1 MTRIARYLLPILSA
15 ATLAACLS
23 DPLLTTADTTELAV
37 GQTREVTLRGTR
49 FDVKR
54 FEKRLTRSDMLKL
67 PVAIREAMWL
77 MDLNL
82 SGSASD
88 PALFDHALDAI
99 KAKDPDSPEL
109 SVAEANLVR
118 LLTMTPD
125 TADLRGTALE
135 PLLDLSVKIGLS
147 PEQILADAMGIG
159 TTDPFLSTGAVK
171 DAILGG
177 VVGTHPNARARADG
191 TPVAPGHLPV
201 TLEDALTDMRS
212 LASRYGPYARD
223 GQFHPGFLLG
233 ATEAPLLTDDFAMSV
248 RVGLNALPLKG
259 VDLTSA
265 TVANVNSIGLEPEG
279 MFDFDDADWLRIEGL
294 APGGPRVTTLTF
306 AIGES
311 PQWLAAGDSRLPWP
325 TGNGEVWSV
334 PPWTLERVVADAA
347 RARWGSWDLALDYH
361 IGAAASPVASVD
373 IEDGW
378 FSTTTKA
385 NLGSPPPPLYIWDLL
400 VEVVQTRMHDAGPGA
415 PPLAEGEATV
425 QFALED
431 LEIGLDNDGI
441 IATLKDNLRRDPS
454 ALVEAARFLFANGDG
469 APDIYYVRSPPQV
482 AESLAGDWLYFVAA
496 ADIAQADDGTPV
508 RDINAYSTVGF
519 FLDEGLTQRLSSRVA
534 LGGDTAREKVRVSP
548 GDQLYVADDDGRT
561 YRIVVGAKTGFY
573 TLNLLITRVR

>member
-1 MTRIARYLLPILSA
+1 MKRLC
-15 ATLAACLS
+15 TLALAAFAVSACLS
-23 DPLLTTADTTELAV
+23 DPTLAPADRSELAV
-37 GQTREVTLRGTR
+37 GESRSVTLRATR
-49 FDVKR
+49 FDVAR

-67 PVAIREAMWL
+67 PVALRQSMWL
-77 MDLNL
+77 MDLDL
-82 SGSASD
+82 SGSATD

-99 KAKDPDSPEL
+99 KAKDPASPEL

-147 PEQILADAMGIG
+147 PGQILADAMGIG

-177 VVGTHPNARARADG
+177 VVSTHPNARARRDG
-191 TPVAPGHLPV
+191 TPVPRGHLPV

-212 LASRYGPYARD
+212 LASRYGPYLEN

-233 ATEAPLLTDDFAMSV
+233 VTEAPLLTEDFAMSV

-265 TVANVNSIGLEPEG
+265 TVANVNSIGFEPEG

-306 AIGES
+306 AIAES
-311 PQWLAAGDSRLPWP
+311 PEWIAAGDSPLPWP
-325 TGNGEVWSV
+325 TGNGEVWRA

-347 RARWGSWDLALDYH
+347 RARWGDWDLGLGYH
-361 IGAAASPVASVD
+361 IGASDTPVATVD

-378 FSTTTKA
+378 FTTTTKA

-400 VEVVQTRMHDAGPGA
+400 VEVVQTRMHDAGDGA
-415 PPLAEGEATV
+415 PPLAEGEANV
-425 QFALED
+425 QFALSD

-441 IATLKDNLRRDPS
+441 IATLKENLRRDPS

-469 APDIYYVRSPPQV
+469 APDLYYVRSPPGV
-482 AESLAGDWLYFVAA
+482 AEDLAGDWLYFVAS
-496 ADIAQADDGTPV
+496 ADIAQADDGAPL
-508 RDINAYSTVGF
+508 RDFAAYQSVGF
-519 FLDEGLTQRLSSRVA
+519 FRDEALKDRLSSRIA
-534 LGGDTAREKVRVSP
+534 LGGDTQREKVRVNA
-548 GDQLYVADDDGRT
+548 GDQLFVGDDAGRT
-561 YRIVVGAKTGFY
+561 YRVVVGAKEGVY
-573 TLNLLITRVR
+573 TLPLIVTRVR